1 MWVLPVPDGSERDD
15 VLAAVD
21 ELAPRQLHGQRLVER
36 RDCHEVEAVEAL
48 GRRELRGLD
57 TALDHP
63 AFPLDQL
70 ELAEPEEVLD
80 MILALSGALSGK
92 LGVFGLEGGQL
103 ELPEM
108 VLEEHLGRIVHAA
121 VPDIRLR

>member
-1 MWVLPVPDGSERDD
+1 MANGSQSDD
-15 VLAAVD
+15 VLSAVD
-21 ELAPRQLHGQRLVER
+21 ELAARQLHGQRLVER
-36 RDCHEVEAVEAL
+36 RDHHEVEAVEAL

-57 TALDHP
+57 AALDHP

-70 ELAEPEEVLD
+70 EFAEPEQVLD
-80 MILALSGALSGK
+80 MILALGGALPGQ
-92 LGVFGLEGGQL
+92 LGILALERRQL